1 MTRARDI
8 ADLAGGGT
16 LLTRQLFT
24 ATAGQ
29 TTFTP
34 SAGYNPGAL
43 EVFMNGLMLLA
54 SDYTATNS
62 STVVLG
68 VAANAGDEVEILTYQ
83 INTIGD
89 TVSASS
95 GGTFNN
101 DITVNGAIDATGVA
115 TFDNKLVIPSGNTD
129 PTSSLEAGQMFFNV
143 VDKALLIHD
152 GSHFVRMA
160 LALDGSTAGA
170 AAASAVDIY
179 NLGITTNGM
188 YWLNLDGTARQY
200 YCDMANGGW
209 ILFSQYNENGSAT
222 SYATAQGGYANAPT
236 TAVASP
242 GSSNDLYNSYGS
254 LYGNLSASSA
264 WSMNGPMQQWNDSE
278 MGEVWS
284 RQDGNTSG
292 SMRYYRPNNYGYN
305 WSSIKFGF
313 KIATCGSL
321 DGWRNVAAYTGIDQ
335 PSCEG
340 VQLFHGNTASRSHI
354 FSYAL
359 ANSGGGGT
367 HQGTVPSYVGASDYV
382 ALTHTTIGQAT
393 NFAEVSRT
401 LSSGTTIPPEMRIGT
416 DQEARVNASGNENA
430 GLKAW
435 YIFLK

>member
-1 MTRARDI
+1 M
-8 ADLAGGGT
+8 
-16 LLTRQLFT
+16 
-24 ATAGQ
+24 
-29 TTFTP
+29 
-34 SAGYNPGAL
+34 
-43 EVFMNGLMLLA
+43 
-54 SDYTATNS
+54 
-62 STVVLG
+62 
-68 VAANAGDEVEILTYQ
+68 
-83 INTIGD
+83 
-89 TVSASS
+89 
-95 GGTFNN
+95 
-101 DITVNGAIDATGVA
+101 AIKFGHDKV
-115 TFDNKLVIPSGNTD
+115 VIPSGNTD
-129 PTSSLEAGQMFFNV
+129 PTASLETGQIFFNLTTNIF
-143 VDKALLIHD
+143 KIYNGTTWIQISPEKD
-152 GSHFVRMA
+152 GS
-160 LALDGSTAGA
+160 SSSQA
-170 AAASAVDIY
+170 ANSAVALY
-179 NLGITTNGM
+179 NLGNTTNGM
-188 YWLNLDGTARQY
+188 YWLDLDGTPRQY
-200 YCDMANGGW
+200 YCDLAGGGW

-222 SYATAQGGYANAPT
+222 SYATAEGGYANAPT

-254 LYGNLSASSA
+254 LYGNLSGSSA

-284 RQDGNTSG
+284 RQDGNSSG
-292 SMRYYRPNNYGYN
+292 SMRYYRPNNYGYS

-313 KIATCGSL
+313 KIATCGSM

-359 ANSGGGGT
+359 ANTAGGGS

-382 ALTHTTIGQAT
+382 ELTHTTTGQAT

-416 DQEARVNASGNENA
+416 DQDARVNASGNENA

>member
-1 MTRARDI
+1 M
-8 ADLAGGGT
+8 
-16 LLTRQLFT
+16 
-24 ATAGQ
+24 
-29 TTFTP
+29 
-34 SAGYNPGAL
+34 
-43 EVFMNGLMLLA
+43 
-54 SDYTATNS
+54 
-62 STVVLG
+62 
-68 VAANAGDEVEILTYQ
+68 
-83 INTIGD
+83 
-89 TVSASS
+89 
-95 GGTFNN
+95 
-101 DITVNGAIDATGVA
+101 AIKFGHDKV
-115 TFDNKLVIPSGNTD
+115 VIPSGNTD
-129 PTSSLEAGQMFFNV
+129 PTTSLETGQIFFNLTANIF
-143 VDKALLIHD
+143 KIYNGTAWIQISPAKD
-152 GSHFVRMA
+152 GSSSY
-160 LALDGSTAGA
+160 LAAN
-170 AAASAVDIY
+170 SAVDLY
-179 NLGITTNGM
+179 
-188 YWLNLDGTARQY
+188 NLDGTPRQY
-200 YCDMANGGW
+200 YCDLAGGGW
-209 ILFSQYNENGSAT
+209 ILFSQYNEGGGST

-284 RQDGNTSG
+284 RQDSNSSG
-292 SMRYYRPNNYGYN
+292 SMRYYRPNNYGYS

-321 DGWRNVAAYTGIDQ
+321 DGWRNIAAYTGIDQ

-340 VQLFHGNTASRSHI
+340 VQLFHGNTTSRSHI

-359 ANSGGGGT
+359 ANSAGGGA

-382 ALTHTTIGQAT
+382 ALTHSTIGQAT

-416 DQEARVNASGNENA
+416 DQESRVNASGNENA
-430 GLKAW
+430 GLRAW

>member
-1 MTRARDI
+1 M
-8 ADLAGGGT
+8 
-16 LLTRQLFT
+16 
-24 ATAGQ
+24 
-29 TTFTP
+29 
-34 SAGYNPGAL
+34 
-43 EVFMNGLMLLA
+43 
-54 SDYTATNS
+54 
-62 STVVLG
+62 
-68 VAANAGDEVEILTYQ
+68 
-83 INTIGD
+83 
-89 TVSASS
+89 
-95 GGTFNN
+95 
-101 DITVNGAIDATGVA
+101 AIKFGHDKV
-115 TFDNKLVIPSGNTD
+115 VIPSGNTD
-129 PTSSLEAGQMFFNV
+129 PTTSLETGQIFFNLTANIF
-143 VDKALLIHD
+143 KIYNGTAWIQISPAKD
-152 GSHFVRMA
+152 GSSSY
-160 LALDGSTAGA
+160 LAAN
-170 AAASAVDIY
+170 SAVDLY
-179 NLGITTNGM
+179 NLGNTTNGM
-188 YWLNLDGTARQY
+188 YWLDLDGTPRQY
-200 YCDMANGGW
+200 YCDLAGGGW
-209 ILFSQYNENGSAT
+209 ILFSQYNEGGGST

-284 RQDGNTSG
+284 RQDSNSSG

-321 DGWRNVAAYTGIDQ
+321 DGWRNIAAYTGIDQ

-340 VQLFHGNTASRSHI
+340 VQLFHGNTTSRSHI

-359 ANSGGGGT
+359 ANSAGGGA

-382 ALTHTTIGQAT
+382 ALTHSTIGQAT

-416 DQEARVNASGNENA
+416 DQESRVNASGNENA